1 MAVTVI
7 DVSARDIVEESEFE
21 LKDHVVLDWDQISL
35 RDLKGI
41 LRNVSKMGQTGLY
54 SLMALLL
61 CVFLNLSEGC
71 SAVEDSK
78 ALEPLLKNLS
88 IVGCQLQW
96 VTDEVEHLDAF
107 KSFKFLTG
115 LSEITE
121 LIEGRIE
128 AEEIREVG
136 GDRAE
141 SVCLKCIICHPKM
154 DK

>member
-1 MAVTVI
+1 MDA
-7 DVSARDIVEESEFE
+7 SDIVEETELE
-21 LKDHVVLDWDQISL
+21 LKDNVVLDWDQISL

-41 LRNVSKMGQTGLY
+41 LRNVSKMGQTGLN

-61 CVFLNLSEGC
+61 RVFLNLSEGC
-71 SAVEDSK
+71 RAVENSK
-78 ALEPLLKNLS
+78 ALEPLLENLS
-88 IVGCQLQW
+88 IVGCQLQR
-96 VTDEVEHLDAF
+96 VTVEVEHLDTF

-115 LSEITE
+115 LSEVTK

-136 GDRAE
+136 GDCAE
-141 SVCLKCIICHPKM
+141 SRCLKRIICHPKM

>member
-1 MAVTVI
+1 MAVFCI
-7 DVSARDIVEESEFE
+7 DVGARDIVEETELE
-21 LKDHVVLDWDQISL
+21 LKDDVVLDWDQISL

-41 LRNVSKMGQTGLY
+41 LRNVSKMGQTSLN

-61 CVFLNLSEGC
+61 RVFLNLSEGC
-71 SAVEDSK
+71 CAVEDSK
-78 ALEPLLKNLS
+78 ALEPLLENLS
-88 IVGCQLQW
+88 IVGCQLQR
-96 VTDEVEHLDAF
+96 VTVEVEHLDTF
-107 KSFKFLTG
+107 ESFKFLTG
-115 LSEITE
+115 LSEVTK

-141 SVCLKCIICHPKM
+141 STCLKRIICHPKM

>member
-1 MAVTVI
+1 MAVFWI
-7 DVSARDIVEESEFE
+7 DMDARDIVEQTELE
-21 LKDHVVLDWDQISL
+21 LKDNVVLDWDQISL

-41 LRNVSKMGQTGLY
+41 LRNVSKMGQTGLN

-61 CVFLNLSEGC
+61 RVFLNLSEGC
-71 SAVEDSK
+71 CAVEDSK
-78 ALEPLLKNLS
+78 ALKPLLENLS
-88 IVGCQLQW
+88 IVGCQLQR
-96 VTDEVEHLDAF
+96 VTVEVEHLDTF

-115 LSEITE
+115 LSEVTK

-141 SVCLKCIICHPKM
+141 SRCLKRIICHPKM

>member
-1 MAVTVI
+1 MDA
-7 DVSARDIVEESEFE
+7 SDIVEETELE
-21 LKDHVVLDWDQISL
+21 LKDHVVLDRDQISL

-41 LRNVSKMGQTGLY
+41 LRNVSKMGQTSLN

-61 CVFLNLSEGC
+61 RVFLNLSEGC
-71 SAVEDSK
+71 RAVEDSK
-78 ALEPLLKNLS
+78 ALEPLLENLS
-88 IVGCQLQW
+88 IVGCQLQR
-96 VTDEVEHLDAF
+96 VTVEVEHLDTF
-107 KSFKFLTG
+107 ESFKFLTG
-115 LSEITE
+115 LSEVTK

-141 SVCLKCIICHPKM
+141 SRCLQRIICHPKM

>member
-1 MAVTVI
+1 MAVFWI
-7 DVSARDIVEESEFE
+7 DVNALDIVEETE
-21 LKDHVVLDWDQISL
+21 LELEDDVVLDRDQISL
-35 RDLKGI
+35 WDLEGI
-41 LRNVSKMGQTGLY
+41 FRNVSKVGQTGLN
-54 SLMALLL
+54 SLMTLLL
-61 CVFLNLSEGC
+61 RVFLNLSESC
-71 SAVEDSK
+71 CAVENSK

-88 IVGCQLQW
+88 IVGCQLQR
-96 VTDEVEHLDAF
+96 VTDEVEHLDTF

-115 LSEITE
+115 LSEVTK

-141 SVCLKCIICHPKM
+141 GRCLKRIICHPKM